1 MNFKH
6 IATAAALMA
15 AGSAFANIAVNVPGA
30 ATNQGTGLVFIV
42 TDTVNEKSFDYD
54 TGIAFTQFS
63 ATSTNLEKDIA
74 ADANWASFYNAANA
88 GNYVWSIV
96 AGVNNGAST
105 SAGKNAL
112 LTSVTKGFDTSVIPT
127 SSGGNINTIAA
138 NLNNVVI
145 DVNNRLSGSP
155 SPLSYVASKANAEIA
170 YVGNDGLKLDYH
182 LIAGADFTTGNAIGT
197 VASLLSLANTGGRGA
212 GNVFTITGTTAA
224 YFDGSKLYVGAIPA
238 VPEPEAFGLALVGML
253 LAGAVARRRA

>member
-54 TGIAFTQFS
+54 TG
-63 ATSTNLEKDIA
+63 
-74 ADANWASFYNAANA
+74 
-88 GNYVWSIV
+88 
-96 AGVNNGAST
+96 
-105 SAGKNAL
+105 
-112 LTSVTKGFDTSVIPT
+112 FDTSVIPT

-138 NLNNVVI
+138 HLNNVVI

-182 LIAGADFTTGNAIGT
+182 LNNQIAGADFTTGNAIGT